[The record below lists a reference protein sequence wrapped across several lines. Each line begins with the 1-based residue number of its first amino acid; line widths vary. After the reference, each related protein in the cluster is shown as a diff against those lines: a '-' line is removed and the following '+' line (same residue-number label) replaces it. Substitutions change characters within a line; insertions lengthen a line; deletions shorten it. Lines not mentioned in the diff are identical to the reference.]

1 MSEYKYQ
8 QIESKWQKSWTEN
21 NSVKCD
27 INSKDKNFY
36 NLCMYPYPSG
46 DLHMGHI
53 RNYTIGDVITRY
65 KIMNGFNVLSPMGWD
80 SFGLPAEN
88 AAIKTGIHP
97 KTFTEERIDNMK
109 DQIIRLGSLYEWDRE
124 VAAHS
129 KDYYKWTQY
138 IFVKLFKNKLAY
150 KKDAPVN
157 WCDSCKT
164 VLANEQVIEGNC
176 DRCDAIV
183 DQKNLNQW
191 FLKISDYSEEL
202 LEGLNEI
209 GDWPENVKAM
219 QQNWIG
225 KSEGAEF
232 SLNIDDTD
240 LSFDVFT
247 TRPDTL
253 FGMTFAVLSPEHP
266 LMDEVISI
274 SSNRDEIENY
284 IDNAKKKSEFERMS
298 LTKEKTG
305 VDTGLFV
312 INPVNGKKV
321 SLWIA
326 DYVLINY
333 GTGAIM
339 AVPGHDQ
346 RDYDFAKKYG
356 IKIIQVISDKNRE
369 SSIEKEA
376 FIGEGILINSGNFDS
391 LKSHT
396 EGSEKIIQYLEDNK
410 IGTSKTTFRLRDWL
424 ISRQRYWG
432 CPIPLINC
440 DKCGMVPESEEN
452 LPVLLPDIDD
462 YKNTNESPL
471 AKSEDFIN
479 TNCPECGVKATR
491 ETDTMDTFVDSSWY
505 FLRFVDPKNE
515 DMPFDANKVNN
526 WLPVDQYIGGVEHAI
541 LHLLYSRFFSKAL
554 KKCSYRIPDEPFKKL
569 VTQGMVCHET
579 FSDHEGKWVEPSKVL
594 KKREG
599 LFYSTDNG
607 LIELKKGRSE
617 KMSKSKKNVIDP
629 DQIIKNYGADTARLF
644 MISDSPPERDLEWS
658 DDGIKATYKFLKKLF
673 EHLISDLSFKP
684 SLDSKEIKNMNND
697 DKESFNLTQ
706 KTIFNYSNDISNYRF
721 NTAVAKLREFSNFLL
736 KKKNSKNVNDY
747 CWTIFLRLISI
758 ITPHFSQEILNN
770 SGFSGFIY
778 EIEWPKPLENITQK
792 EYANLV
798 IQLNGKKKALIKV
811 PKDLEQK
818 EVLNYMKKDQNLS
831 AFLQNDFKKIIFVKN
846 KIINFVK

>member
-1 MSEYKYQ
+1 MSEYKFQ
-8 QIESKWQKSWTEN
+8 EIESKWQNHWSDN
-21 NSVKCD
+21 NSIKCD
-27 INSKDKNFY
+27 INSVEKNFY

-65 KIMNGFNVLSPMGWD
+65 KMMNGFNVLSPMGWD

-97 KTFTEERIDNMK
+97 KTFTEERINNMK

-124 VAAHS
+124 VAAHD
-129 KDYYKWTQY
+129 KDYYKWTQF
-138 IFVKLFKNKLAY
+138 IFIKLFKNKLAY

-176 DRCDAIV
+176 DRCDAVV

-191 FLKISDYSEEL
+191 FLKISDYSDEL
-202 LEGLNEI
+202 LDGLNEI

-232 SLNIDDTD
+232 SLNIDGTD

-253 FGMTFAVLSPEHP
+253 FGMTFAVLSPEHQ
-266 LMDEVISI
+266 LMSEVLSI
-274 SSNRDEIENY
+274 SSNSAEIKNY

-356 IKIIQVISDKNRE
+356 IEIIQVISDKNKK
-369 SSIEKEA
+369 SSIEEEA
-376 FIGEGILINSGNFDS
+376 FVGEGILINSGEFDNV
-391 LKSHT
+391 KSHT
-396 EGSEKIIQYLEDNK
+396 EASKKIIKFLEDNK

-440 DKCGMVPESEEN
+440 DKCGLIPESEDN
-452 LPVLLPDIDD
+452 LPVLLPEIDD

-471 AKSEDFIN
+471 AKSEEFIN
-479 TNCPECGVKATR
+479 VKCPECGNDALR

-505 FLRFVDPKNE
+505 FLRFCSPKLKSK
-515 DMPFDANKVNN
+515 PFDDEAFKY
-526 WLPVDQYIGGVEHAI
+526 WMPVDQYIGGIEHAI
-541 LHLLYSRFFSKAL
+541 LHLLYSRFFMRAIKFC
-554 KKCSYRIPDEPFKKL
+554 KKDIKIKEPFRGL
-569 VTQGMVCHET
+569 FTQGMVCHET
-579 FSDHEGKWVEPSKVL
+579 YRDEKGKWLSPDQVENTKLGKKSKIDGSKV
-594 KKREG
+594 KVG
-599 LFYSTDNG
+599 P
-607 LIELKKGRSE
+607 SE
-617 KMSKSKKNVIDP
+617 AMSKSKKNIVDP
-629 DQIIKNYGADTARLF
+629 ESMIKIFGADAVRWFIL
-644 MISDSPPERDLEWS
+644 SDSPPERDVQWSTAGVSASHKFILRIWNINQKILDRKQTEISS
-658 DDGIKATYKFLKKLF
+658 DDEKKFELKFNEYIFKITDLIENFQLNVAIAKIYEVASLMESNIERKINNKKL
-673 EHLISDLSFKP
+673 LISQIKFMKMLLPFAPHLSCEC
-684 SLDSKEIKNMNND
+684 LSKLEGKNFFEEI
-697 DKESFNLTQ
+697 Q
-706 KTIFNYSNDISNYRF
+706 
-721 NTAVAKLREFSNFLL
+721 
-736 KKKNSKNVNDY
+736 
-747 CWTIFLRLISI
+747 
-758 ITPHFSQEILNN
+758 
-770 SGFSGFIY
+770 
-778 EIEWPKPLENITQK
+778 WPKIDKTLLEKQEVT
-792 EYANLV
+792 LV
-798 IQLNGKKKALIKV
+798 VQINGKKRGLFVAKRDLSEKDALS
-811 PKDLEQK
+811 E
-818 EVLNYMKKDQNLS
+818 
-831 AFLQNDFKKIIFVKN
+831 AKKIENIKKNLKDKKILKNIFIKN
-846 KIINFVK
+846 KIINFIVTG

>member
-1 MSEYKYQ
+1 MNEYNFQK
-8 QIESKWQKSWTEN
+8 IESKWQKHWSEN
-21 NSVKCD
+21 NSIKCD
-27 INSKDKNFY
+27 INATKKNFY

-65 KIMNGFNVLSPMGWD
+65 KMLNGYNVLSPMGWD

-97 KTFTEERIDNMK
+97 KTFTEERINNMK

-124 VAAHS
+124 VAAHD
-129 KDYYKWTQY
+129 KDYYKWTQF
-138 IFVKLFKNKLAY
+138 IFIKLFKNKLAY

-176 DRCDAIV
+176 DRCDAVV

-191 FLKISDYSEEL
+191 FLKISDYSDEL
-202 LEGLNEI
+202 LEGLDEI

-232 SLNIDDTD
+232 SLNIENTD
-240 LSFDVFT
+240 LTFDVFT

-253 FGMTFAVLSPEHP
+253 FGMTFAVLSPEHQ
-266 LMDEVISI
+266 LMSEILSI
-274 SSNRDEIENY
+274 SSNSTEIQNY
-284 IDNAKKKSEFERMS
+284 IDSAKKKSEFERMS

-356 IKIIQVISDKNRE
+356 IEIIQVISDKNKK
-369 SSIEKEA
+369 SSIEQEA
-376 FIGEGILINSGNFDS
+376 FVGEGILINSGEFDN
-391 LKSHT
+391 LESHT
-396 EGSEKIIQYLEDNK
+396 EASNKIVKFLEDNK

-440 DKCGMVPESEEN
+440 DKCGMIPESEDN
-452 LPVLLPDIDD
+452 LPVLLPEIDD

-471 AKSEDFIN
+471 AKSEEFIN
-479 TNCPECGVKATR
+479 TNCPECGNEAIR

-505 FLRFVDPKNE
+505 FLRFVDPKNQ
-515 DMPFDANKVNN
+515 DIPFDAKKVNN

-541 LHLLYSRFFSKAL
+541 LHLLYARFFVKAL
-554 KKCSYRIPDEPFKKL
+554 RDMNYLNFSEPFQNL
-569 VTQGMVCHET
+569 FSQGMIN
-579 FSDHEGKWVEPSKVL
+579 FGGS
-594 KKREG
+594 
-599 LFYSTDNG
+599 
-607 LIELKKGRSE
+607 
-617 KMSKSKKNVIDP
+617 KMSKSKGNTVDPESYFATHGADALRLYILFMAPPSDGVEWNDGGIEGTKRFLNKFWENIDRLSNLKVIDSSVK
-629 DQIIKNYGADTARLF
+629 DESLVRKVNQSINSVSKHLD
-644 MISDSPPERDLEWS
+644 
-658 DDGIKATYKFLKKLF
+658 KF
-673 EHLISDLSFKP
+673 E
-684 SLDSKEIKNMNND
+684 
-697 DKESFNLTQ
+697 
-706 KTIFNYSNDISNYRF
+706 F
-721 NTAVAKLREFSNFLL
+721 NTAVSDLMKLNNELSDFL
-736 KKKNSKNVNDY
+736 KN
-747 CWTIFLRLISI
+747 
-758 ITPHFSQEILNN
+758 SQEISKSSKEMIIKNICILLFPMAPHIA
-770 SGFSGFIY
+770 SEIY
-778 EIEWPKPLENITQK
+778 ENYFGEDLINITWPQVDN
-792 EYANLV
+792 ENLKDPTYELV
-798 IQLNGKKKALIKV
+798 VQVNGKKRFTRETEIG
-811 PKDLEQK
+811 LEQS
-818 EVLNYMKKDQNLS
+818 EVEKICKDDFDMNTS
-831 AFLQNDFKKIIFVKN
+831 DFKKIIYIQD
-846 KIINFVK
+846 KIINFVG

>member
-1 MSEYKYQ
+1 MSEYKFQ
-8 QIESKWQKSWTEN
+8 EIESKWQNHWSDN
-21 NSVKCD
+21 NSIKCD
-27 INSKDKNFY
+27 INSSENNFY

-65 KIMNGFNVLSPMGWD
+65 KMMNGFNVLSPMGWD

-97 KTFTEERIDNMK
+97 KTFTEERINNMK

-124 VAAHS
+124 VAAHD
-129 KDYYKWTQY
+129 KDYYKWTQF
-138 IFVKLFKNKLAY
+138 IFIKLFKNKLAY

-176 DRCDAIV
+176 DRCDAVV

-191 FLKISDYSEEL
+191 FLKISDYSDEL
-202 LEGLNEI
+202 LEGLDEI

-232 SLNIDDTD
+232 SLNIENTD
-240 LSFDVFT
+240 LTFDVFT

-253 FGMTFAVLSPEHP
+253 FGMTFAVLSPEHQ
-266 LMDEVISI
+266 LMSDILSI
-274 SSNRDEIENY
+274 SSNSTEIQNY
-284 IDNAKKKSEFERMS
+284 IDSAKKKSEFERMS

-356 IKIIQVISDKNRE
+356 IEIIQVISDKNKK
-369 SSIEKEA
+369 SSIEQEA
-376 FIGEGILINSGNFDS
+376 FVGEGILINSGEFDN
-391 LKSHT
+391 LESHT
-396 EGSEKIIQYLEDNK
+396 EASNKIVKFLEDNK

-440 DKCGMVPESEEN
+440 DKCGMIPESEDN
-452 LPVLLPDIDD
+452 LPVLLPEIDD

-471 AKSEDFIN
+471 AKSEEFIN
-479 TNCPECGVKATR
+479 TNCPECGNEAIR

-505 FLRFVDPKNE
+505 FLRFVDPKNQ
-515 DMPFDANKVNN
+515 DIPFDAKKVNN

-541 LHLLYSRFFSKAL
+541 LHLLYARFFVKAL
-554 KKCSYRIPDEPFKKL
+554 RDMNYLNFSEPFQNL
-569 VTQGMVCHET
+569 FSQGMIN
-579 FSDHEGKWVEPSKVL
+579 FGGS
-594 KKREG
+594 
-599 LFYSTDNG
+599 
-607 LIELKKGRSE
+607 
-617 KMSKSKKNVIDP
+617 KMSKSKGNTVDPESYFATHGADALRLYILFMAPPSDGVEWNDGGIEGTKRFLNKFWENIDRLSNLKVIDSSVK
-629 DQIIKNYGADTARLF
+629 DESLVRKVNQSINSVSKHLD
-644 MISDSPPERDLEWS
+644 
-658 DDGIKATYKFLKKLF
+658 KF
-673 EHLISDLSFKP
+673 E
-684 SLDSKEIKNMNND
+684 
-697 DKESFNLTQ
+697 
-706 KTIFNYSNDISNYRF
+706 F
-721 NTAVAKLREFSNFLL
+721 NTAVSDLMKLNNELSDFL
-736 KKKNSKNVNDY
+736 KN
-747 CWTIFLRLISI
+747 
-758 ITPHFSQEILNN
+758 SQEISKSSKEMIIKNISILLFPMAPHIA
-770 SGFSGFIY
+770 SEIY
-778 EIEWPKPLENITQK
+778 ENYFGEDLINITWPQVDN
-792 EYANLV
+792 ENLKDPTYELV
-798 IQLNGKKKALIKV
+798 VQINGKKRFTRETEIG
-811 PKDLEQK
+811 LEQS
-818 EVLNYMKKDQNLS
+818 EVEKICKDDFDMNTS
-831 AFLQNDFKKIIFVKN
+831 DFKKIIYIQD
-846 KIINFVK
+846 KIINFVG